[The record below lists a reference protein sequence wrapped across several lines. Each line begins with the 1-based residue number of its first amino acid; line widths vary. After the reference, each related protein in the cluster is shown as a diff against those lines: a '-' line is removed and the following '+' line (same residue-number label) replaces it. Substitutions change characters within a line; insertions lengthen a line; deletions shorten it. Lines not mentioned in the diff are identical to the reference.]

1 MEPDDQ
7 RMPTDRRGP
16 LEADEVTFLICVEG
30 NRLEPQALLLCE
42 SIRRF
47 GGRYRAAPIVAVS
60 PRPHL
65 TPRSAVRAALADLGV
80 TLVVEALN
88 TTGSTYGTINRVV
101 AGAWAETQVTTPYL
115 AVLDT
120 DTVFVAAPTFARHDA
135 GARPI
140 DVKGIASSG
149 PGDPFEAYWAA
160 ICGFG
165 GLTPD
170 DLPMVTA
177 TVDGATVRAAYNG
190 GFTVVRRDRG
200 MLAATADVFFSAFTR
215 GLRPRTTPAADV
227 RASTGF
233 VPADARPWWGSSQAA
248 LSAGIWSRT
257 RDVVVYD
264 RAYNIPAHSLAE
276 RAVAA
281 RMAPVTSPVLLHY
294 HYLADPRCQPLLRG
308 VMRRLSCTEEAC
320 ALVDQRLAL
329 FSDAATISTR

>member
-7 RMPTDRRGP
+7 RIPSDRRGP
-16 LEADEVTFLICVEG
+16 LGTDEVTFLICVEG

-47 GGRYRAAPIVAVS
+47 GGSYRAAPIVAVS

-65 TPRSAVRAALADLGV
+65 APRPAARDALADLGV

-135 GARPI
+135 GARPV
-140 DVKGIASSG
+140 DVKGIASAG
-149 PGDPFEAYWAA
+149 PGDPLEGYWTA
-160 ICGFG
+160 ICAFG

-170 DLPMVTA
+170 DLPMVRA

-200 MLAATADVFFSAFTR
+200 MLAATAEVFFVAFTR
-215 GLRPRTTPAADV
+215 GLRPRMAPAADE
-227 RASTGF
+227 RASTGM
-233 VPADARPWWGSSQAA
+233 VPVDARPWWGSSQAA

-264 RAYNIPAHSLAE
+264 RAYNIPAHSLAD

-281 RMAPVTSPVLLHY
+281 RLAPMTSPVLLHY
-294 HYLADPRCQPLLRG
+294 HYLADPTCQPLLRG
-308 VMRRLSCTEEAC
+308 VMRHLSCTEDAC
-320 ALVDQRLAL
+320 AFVDRRLAL